1 MILTVCPNTALDKIY
16 FIKRW
21 TPGIPMRTN
30 EMATCV
36 GGKGLDSSV
45 VLRQLG
51 VETVGLG
58 FFAGKIGEELVEI
71 LKDYGI
77 IPEPVWA
84 GGINRI
90 AHVIAETETNIHSH
104 VIVGEIEI
112 SEEQKTEFV
121 KKFSDRIHEADWV
134 IIAGSLPPSLKED
147 FYYDLI
153 KIAKAAGVPSLIDSQ
168 RRFMLEAIKA
178 KPEIVKMN
186 WEEFDWTFSKN
197 TPDLETLISQAREI
211 KQQNEIENL
220 ILTLSKDGILA
231 LTESGN
237 FLVKA
242 PIQKP
247 VNAAGAGDSVSST
260 IAWRL
265 SQGDNWKESLRWA
278 GAVSAAAVLTQRTG
292 DVRMEDV
299 YRIMPDVEIKEIN

>member
-30 EMATCV
+30 NMTTCV

-45 VLRQLG
+45 VLSQLG

-84 GGINRI
+84 GGVNRI

-112 SEEQKTEFV
+112 SEEQKTEFI
-121 KKFSDRIHEADWV
+121 KKFSDRIQEADWV
-134 IIAGSLPPSLKED
+134 IIAGSLPPSLNKD
-147 FYYDLI
+147 FYCDLI
-153 KIAKAAGVPSLIDSQ
+153 KIAKAAGVPTLIDSQ
-168 RRFMLEAIKA
+168 RSFMLEAIKA
-178 KPEIVKMN
+178 KPEIAKMN
-186 WEEFDWTFSKN
+186 WEEFDWTFSKK
-197 TPDLETLISQAREI
+197 TPDIETLIYQAREI
-211 KQQNEIENL
+211 KHQYEIENL

-231 LTESGN
+231 FTVSGD

-242 PIQKP
+242 PIQK
-247 VNAAGAGDSVSST
+247 
-260 IAWRL
+260 R
-265 SQGDNWKESLRWA
+265 
-278 GAVSAAAVLTQRTG
+278 
-292 DVRMEDV
+292 
-299 YRIMPDVEIKEIN
+299 